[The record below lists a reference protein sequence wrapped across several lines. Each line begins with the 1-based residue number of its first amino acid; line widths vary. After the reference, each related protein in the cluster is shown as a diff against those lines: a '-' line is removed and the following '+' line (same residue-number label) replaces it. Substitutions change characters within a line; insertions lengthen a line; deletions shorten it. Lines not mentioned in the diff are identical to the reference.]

1 MLYFWKALGTRTTVA
16 LLPDVTHTNTGRQR
30 QIQERKQRN
39 FEIGQVCPYTL
50 DGASWISSG
59 PSIGPYCPYI
69 LKMIAVF
76 LNSLHKRGTG
86 LPPTPTPN
94 QIGLINSTVEVGDL
108 IIIWNIA
115 INSISSF
122 KIVQYQGN
130 CQDCGVFQLIIPSS
144 GKTFDIKVSW
154 ENSTPL
160 SKAVNFV
167 TKCEMNLV
175 VPQFVYNV

>member
-69 LKMIAVF
+69 LKMIRF
-76 LNSLHKRGTG
+76 WW
-86 LPPTPTPN
+86 PTTRAWIQL
-94 QIGLINSTVEVGDL
+94 QIQVRYMFCNFTSVLTQIRLAHGQPS
-108 IIIWNIA
+108 
-115 INSISSF
+115 
-122 KIVQYQGN
+122 
-130 CQDCGVFQLIIPSS
+130 CGC
-144 GKTFDIKVSW
+144 G
-154 ENSTPL
+154 
-160 SKAVNFV
+160 
-167 TKCEMNLV
+167 MNMLQNLCYLD
-175 VPQFVYNV
+175 PHWLTS